1 MTEKKSFGDWLAN
14 DASLPVFVTFVL
26 SVIVLGITAIIV
38 IGYLTHG
45 LGLVAVPFF
54 FLWLAWHQ
62 YQRSVK

>member
-1 MTEKKSFGDWLAN
+1 MTEKKSFVKWLDH

-45 LGLVAVPFF
+45 IGLVPLPLF